1 MSMNVYKRQE
11 KLRLYR
17 ALLKGA
23 NRFPLRSRREIVAE
37 EVRGAFRH
45 PLNDSLTTKEV
56 DYKLLLGWERA
67 AAIQTYAENMYW
79 FHSRD
84 EVSREMMHHSL
95 ERDRQRIREM
105 ERCNAVGNAEIKT
118 PEVTEFKSSMY
129 HVHPD
134 YHGKIG
140 QMPLTHSRDIWRAR
154 GQYGSDVGGPRQK
167 FYIRRFKA
175 LFPQG
180 W

>member
-1 MSMNVYKRQE
+1 MPVNVYKRQG

-17 ALLKGA
+17 ALLKRA
-23 NRFPLRSRREIVAE
+23 NRFPLRSRREIVTE

-45 PLNDSLTTKEV
+45 PLNDSLTMKEV
-56 DYKLLLGWERA
+56 DYKLLLGWELA
-67 AAIQTYAENMYW
+67 AAIRTYAENMYW

-84 EVSREMMHHSL
+84 EVSRRMMHHFL

-134 YHGKIG
+134 SHGKIG
-140 QMPLTHSRDIWRAR
+140 QIPLTHSRDIWRAR

-167 FYIRRFKA
+167 FCALRFKA
-175 LFPQG
+175 LFSQG